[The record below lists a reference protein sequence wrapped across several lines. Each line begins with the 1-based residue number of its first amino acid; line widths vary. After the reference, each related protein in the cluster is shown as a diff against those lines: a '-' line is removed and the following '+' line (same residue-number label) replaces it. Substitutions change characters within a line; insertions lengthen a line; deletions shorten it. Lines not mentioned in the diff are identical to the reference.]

1 MTASADAPARNW
13 RFYTEPSW
21 LEVNGLKTAY
31 RRKGD
36 GEPVVYLHGSGL
48 TRRWLPLYEELSDSV
63 DVIVPEH
70 PGYGDT
76 ALPEWLDG
84 FDDLVL
90 HYDAL
95 IDQLE
100 LERPHIV
107 GHSLG
112 GRIAANLAIFYPKRF
127 ASLTLIT
134 PAGLRMP
141 DVASVADVFRLNP
154 SERPDCLLN
163 GHGDQYAEYF
173 VEEEGTEGMIH
184 RYSESITTARLMWN
198 PRYDYKFDERLPRVA
213 APTLVLVPDEDRI
226 LPTEAGEAWARLIP
240 GARTERI
247 QGTDDEPTGHLVIIQ
262 QPDQVAS
269 AISRHV
275 AEAAAA

>member
-1 MTASADAPARNW
+1 
-13 RFYTEPSW
+13 
-21 LEVNGLKTAY
+21 
-31 RRKGD
+31 
-36 GEPVVYLHGSGL
+36 LHGSGL
-48 TRRWLPLYEELSDSV
+48 TRRWLPLYEALSESV
-63 DVIVPEH
+63 DLIVPEH

-76 ALPEWLDG
+76 PLPEWLDG

-95 IDQLE
+95 LDLLE
-100 LERPHIV
+100 LERPHLV

-134 PAGLRMP
+134 PAGLRLP
-141 DVASVADVFRLNP
+141 DVESGADVFRLSP
-154 SERPDCLLN
+154 AERPDCLLN
-163 GHGDQYAEYF
+163 GHGDRYAEYF
-173 VEEEGTEGMIH
+173 MEEEGTEGMIH
-184 RYSESITTARLMWN
+184 RYSESITTARLTWN

-213 APTLVLVPDEDRI
+213 VPTLVLVPDEDRI
-226 LPTEAGEAWARLIP
+226 LPTEAGEAWASLIP

-262 QPDQVAS
+262 QPEQVAG

-275 AEAAAA
+275 AEAAA